1 MNLDFLDNGIPV
13 ESGNFEK
20 ASEDVRKLRVY
31 CKRLGKRVSE
41 LTEEEL
47 EIFRNNHYD
56 IQRRSC

>member
-47 EIFRNNHYD
+47 EIFRNNH
-56 IQRRSC
+56 